1 MNEQSKLQNQIDTLV
16 KSITDS
22 YELQARARAT
32 HVDASIEHAA
42 AKREYDN
49 LHDRLY
55 LESSGKTAALK
66 KADADANCFGTDEHL
81 RLIECE
87 DLLARTKAALED
99 ATQSV
104 ESHRLT
110 VRVLELYAPSG
121 REY

>member
-1 MNEQSKLQNQIDTLV
+1 MSEQEKLNVELSVLV
-16 KSITDS
+16 KLISES
-22 YELQARARAT
+22 YDLQARARAA
-32 HVDASIEHAA
+32 HVDASIEHAS

-49 LHDRLY
+49 LHDRMY

-81 RLIECE
+81 QLIECE

-99 ATQSV
+99 AAQSV